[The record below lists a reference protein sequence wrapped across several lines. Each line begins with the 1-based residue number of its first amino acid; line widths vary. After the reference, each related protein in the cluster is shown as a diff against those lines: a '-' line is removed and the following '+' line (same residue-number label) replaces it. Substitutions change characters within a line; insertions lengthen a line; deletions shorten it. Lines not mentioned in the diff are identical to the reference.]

1 MAATVQLNIQTNEA
15 QVRAQ
20 LQSIQQQLMQMS
32 SRTYNIQL
40 NLQANS
46 ALTQQLNDITR
57 LLRNI
62 RDNQNL
68 HIQIAVDNGNN
79 TVNTLNQIDN
89 SLRNLNTTTNNIN
102 GSYNTLNQTVNNYN
116 RQQRQNLVQNNI
128 LIGALRTLGHVL
140 VHEVRAAFNSALTEM
155 KAVDTELITI
165 QKVTGDTAEGMKRY
179 ADDAYEVAARLG
191 AGASEYLNAVAEFA
205 KAGYKD
211 KSKELGELAITA
223 AKVGDTTQSMANQ
236 FLLSVDAAYKYQ
248 GSIEKLTAVLDGAN
262 EIGNR
267 FPTSVEKIAQGLGK
281 VSPIAAQAHVGIDEL
296 TAAIGTITAVTQ
308 RSGTEAATALRALY
322 LNIIGDTKTEI
333 EDGAK
338 WTAGEIE
345 GLRDLLR
352 KYAGDLVEA
361 ADKTGQVINP
371 MEAVRALYLA
381 MQEGVLTEQELMQQV
396 SDIGGKLRSSQL
408 LALIQNF
415 DKYEQM
421 LETYRDSAG
430 SAAEEYS
437 IYLNSWEAKTKQL
450 SATWTDFVQNRL
462 GTDKI
467 KDLLD
472 KLIKIVENLD
482 NWIPLIQG
490 IGLAIVAL
498 GLPRLIQHIRTL
510 ITGINGVSG
519 AISIL
524 LIAVGAL
531 ASIWQQQADNA
542 RKAADES
549 LKNVKKQQTEVNKML
564 ELAATYESAAK
575 NSDEF
580 KKASEEM
587 RKALEKEGEAVD
599 NLSEK
604 YRQEMMLKAAAN
616 IEDAKRTVTEQE
628 AAVLSSYYFGGSVNS
643 NAKVSSNR
651 FGRSFFG
658 KRIAGFDE
666 AEKYLRE
673 SGAVSLGF
681 NASDEEWFEASVR
694 TPEGILAY
702 AEAIKH
708 AKGILTDAATAYRTA
723 GQDAEANA
731 ILQSRTYQE
740 LGSAYA
746 FLEETTSGYTDAID
760 AAKEAELTLSGITEF
775 YNKWDAI
782 KGGMLAKDQLEA
794 YIKDIKES
802 NELTETQKELLLSMA
817 ARVYPQYAEALGLVT
832 KAYGEQAEAAEKAK
846 SALEKYQEA
855 TKKGS
860 EKDDPFKDYKGVYDT
875 VIKEGKA
882 GRYGSNAFQY
892 GIQALL
898 DPSIIKQYEG
908 NWDGLVSYM
917 QRSLG
922 GLYKSAD
929 SMGTGL
935 LDAIWKAGDKT
946 EKNISKIKDETGEV
960 LASFDKKTGDWYISD
975 KPEDIKKLATKL
987 GMSAESLV
995 AAGIALGAIDPNA
1008 ETGGLKDA
1016 LDILLGRKTEED
1028 PTVTAMNASAE
1039 AQNTAAS
1046 AQDAAAQAQKDA
1058 AAAEEKAA
1066 EALLAAAGKS
1076 GNGASNQSGGAT
1088 QGEAQASREAAIA
1101 AARSS
1106 NVAPETVT
1114 FKIASGNGT
1123 TKTMS
1128 PEATNAV
1135 YSMMN
1140 GVKIGPSPQARA
1152 QSSREAAINAG
1163 RQYNIALGTVG
1174 TATMYPSADI
1184 LSGDRVG
1191 EYLATRNP
1199 NIRIVSDGHGGAAIS
1214 FDMSGKTV
1222 IADAKGLVP
1231 DSLIADMNKGSGSS
1245 IRTMDYH
1252 SAASFFPTIS
1262 PTVTGSGS
1270 AQTPSGT
1277 NPYFSSFNGTGQFVT
1292 PSVTGSGTPQTGP
1305 STGEYFKG
1313 FNGTGQFVDAVAEGV
1328 AEGVAQAE
1336 SGTGSRPAGTP
1347 RHRGRPLTD
1356 EGSASTEEPV
1366 PVEVVSNK
1374 DSSAYHNGDRG
1385 GLSVDQL
1392 PSGNLLLDALG
1403 MLFGGGSGSGA
1414 KVSVDTTEAK
1424 EALTE
1429 TNDALD
1435 EIDNKEVEAEASV
1448 DPSGAVEGANV
1459 AKAAIDSIPESKW
1472 VSVNINL
1479 TYHNGVGGGGPHMPW
1494 TTETKAAGDEN
1505 FHGGLVLVNEQAGG
1519 WNPEL
1524 IVANGRAFIAN
1535 GGDPAVLDLPRGAR
1549 IFNADETRDIFNGG
1563 EDLLNVPAFA
1573 KGNAKDYYRKNKKK
1587 SSGSSGSGGSSS
1599 SSDGSTEFTDD
1610 MMKKLEQYM
1619 GEILDAAEDA
1629 LNDQLEAINAQIY
1642 ALKYQTEAAE
1652 KATALEEARLQLL
1665 EAEKNLLDANTER
1678 TVRYYNAATGQW
1690 EWMADQRKVMQ
1701 AQEELYDAQKNLLE
1715 AEYDALATAW
1725 NELKDE
1731 ITKALENNEPID
1743 INTILAALGKSAAS
1757 GSLPGLKSLIS
1768 DIFTY
1773 TEDPRAVANFDGGGL
1788 ASGLGW
1794 MPKGTRG
1801 TEAVLDSALTKMVLN
1816 PQTNAAFTGFTDSL
1830 ATLFQLA
1837 GGNGGLP
1844 SSRFTGNVSNLYG
1857 GNTYIEGVRIGSD
1870 MMNRPLSEVLSTL
1883 NLYKNN

>member
-20 LQSIQQQLMQMS
+20 LQSLQQQLNQMT
-32 SRTYNIQL
+32 SRQYNVNINLQL
-40 NLQANS
+40 NS
-46 ALTQQLNDITR
+46 SLTQQLNTITG
-57 LLRNI
+57 LLTQIRN
-62 RDNQNL
+62 NQNL
-68 HIQIAVDNGNN
+68 HIQVGIANANNVISSLNRIQTQTNNVNNSFN
-79 TVNTLNQIDN
+79 TVN
-89 SLRNLNTTTNNIN
+89 NTIRI
-102 GSYNTLNQTVNNYN
+102 YN
-116 RQQRQNLVQNNI
+116 RQQQDTLVHNNI
-128 LIGALRTLGHVL
+128 LVGALRTLGHVL
-140 VHEVRAAFNSALTEM
+140 IHEVRAAFNSAFTEM

-179 ADDAYEVAARLG
+179 ANDAYEVAARLG

-205 KAGYKD
+205 KAGYQN

-236 FLLSVDAAYKYQ
+236 FLLSVDAAYKYE

-308 RSGTEAATALRALY
+308 RSGNEAATALRALY

-352 KYAGDLVEA
+352 KYAGDLVKA
-361 ADKTGQVINP
+361 ADETGKVINP
-371 MEAVRALYLA
+371 MEAIRALYLA
-381 MQEGVLTEQELMQQV
+381 MKEGVLTEQELMAQV

-430 SAAEEYS
+430 SAAEEYA
-437 IYLNSWEAKTKQL
+437 IYLDSWEAKTKQL
-450 SATWTDFVQNRL
+450 SATWTDFVQNQL
-462 GTDKI
+462 GTDRI
-467 KDLLD
+467 KKLLDTLINVIDSLDEMLPLIKGIGIAIAALNLNRIIANLVQIWQRLVAIVTTGLGPLGVAIGVVAIAIGALQTKHNKYIQSLEKAAEKSKEEADYASQLAKRYEELAGKYEVAEAGSSAFETASKQMVTALENEGRAVKNLVEDYRALTLEKLQSASAAAGRSLTDAENLLTGKYEDFGNTDLYFAYENSTVYKSLVDSGALSPIEGDEDLL
-472 KLIKIVENLD
+472 
-482 NWIPLIQG
+482 
-490 IGLAIVAL
+490 
-498 GLPRLIQHIRTL
+498 R
-510 ITGINGVSG
+510 
-519 AISIL
+519 
-524 LIAVGAL
+524 
-531 ASIWQQQADNA
+531 
-542 RKAADES
+542 
-549 LKNVKKQQTEVNKML
+549 
-564 ELAATYESAAK
+564 AT
-575 NSDEF
+575 N
-580 KKASEEM
+580 
-587 RKALEKEGEAVD
+587 
-599 NLSEK
+599 
-604 YRQEMMLKAAAN
+604 
-616 IEDAKRTVTEQE
+616 T
-628 AAVLSSYYFGGSVNS
+628 
-643 NAKVSSNR
+643 
-651 FGRSFFG
+651 
-658 KRIAGFDE
+658 
-666 AEKYLRE
+666 
-673 SGAVSLGF
+673 
-681 NASDEEWFEASVR
+681 

-702 AEAIKH
+702 YNAVYKAREALDKQADKLRQSGRRDEAAAIAETRVYRELSN
-708 AKGILTDAATAYRTA
+708 ILT
-723 GQDAEANA
+723 
-731 ILQSRTYQE
+731 E
-740 LGSAYA
+740 LETPVKGYESAYGA
-746 FLEETTSGYTDAID
+746 YTSAKKEETGYEKFLELTRWIDKDLIKSEVELQGFLQLVKDSTD
-760 AAKEAELTLSGITEF
+760 LSDQQKNIL
-775 YNKWDAI
+775 DD
-782 KGGMLAKDQLEA
+782 LARR
-794 YIKDIKES
+794 
-802 NELTETQKELLLSMA
+802 TF
-817 ARVYPQYAEALGLVT
+817 PQYAEALDEMADSAGNAKT
-832 KAYGEQAEAAEKAK
+832 ATEAATT
-846 SALEKYQEA
+846 ALEKFKEA

-892 GIQALL
+892 GIAALL

-908 NWDGLVSYM
+908 NWDGLITYM
-917 QRSLG
+917 QKSLG
-922 GLYKSAD
+922 GLYKDAD

-935 LDAIWKAGDKT
+935 LDAIWKEGEKT
-946 EKNISKIKDETGEV
+946 KGKLSQIKDESGEI

-1008 ETGGLKDA
+1008 ETGGLKEA
-1016 LDILLGRKTEED
+1016 LDVLLGRKTEED

-1039 AQNTAAS
+1039 AQNAS
-1046 AQDAAAQAQKDA
+1046 AEAQKASADAEQAAADA
-1058 AAAEEKAA
+1058 LNAVVGVVSKFF
-1066 EALLAAAGKS
+1066 G
-1076 GNGASNQSGGAT
+1076 GNNGRA
-1088 QGEAQASREAAIA
+1088 GEAGGI
-1101 AARSS
+1101 
-1106 NVAPETVT
+1106 
-1114 FKIASGNGT
+1114 GT
-1123 TKTMS
+1123 S
-1128 PEATNAV
+1128 
-1135 YSMMN
+1135 
-1140 GVKIGPSPQARA
+1140 
-1152 QSSREAAINAG
+1152 
-1163 RQYNIALGTVG
+1163 
-1174 TATMYPSADI
+1174 TAD
-1184 LSGDRVG
+1184 SGDRIEGVDPVTG
-1191 EYLATRNP
+1191 EKHVISAKTAILSHRGTGYSLGEDKIDGGGRKSSVPPYIAD
-1199 NIRIVSDGHGGAAIS
+1199 RITVPAIS
-1214 FDMSGKTV
+1214 AEEQKRVFDIMMGNVLYGMSQG
-1222 IADAKGLVP
+1222 
-1231 DSLIADMNKGSGSS
+1231 DMN
-1245 IRTMDYH
+1245 RVFA
-1252 SAASFFPTIS
+1252 SANGITPE
-1262 PTVTGSGS
+1262 VTG
-1270 AQTPSGT
+1270 
-1277 NPYFSSFNGTGQFVT
+1277 
-1292 PSVTGSGTPQTGP
+1292 
-1305 STGEYFKG
+1305 
-1313 FNGTGQFVDAVAEGV
+1313 AVAEGV
-1328 AEGVAQAE
+1328 EEGIKASSGSSEFHGTGKFVPYDEYKIASGKDAAIQTVTDALYGGVNKTVDTGSFVQGMATFIGNMMVGASKQMEGSSFASTSIGKFISDNLVNFGESLIEGTLPGAAGEIVEGISQIQDNYGKTWAEAAASGAMAQTVADLGDGVELDVAAVTEGATTDLEAIMAIADEIEDKNPELVVDADTGKADAVLTALEARLDAMTRARTIWINVKYSGVAV
-1336 SGTGSRPAGTP
+1336 G
-1347 RHRGRPLTD
+1347 
-1356 EGSASTEEPV
+1356 
-1366 PVEVVSNK
+1366 
-1374 DSSAYHNGDRG
+1374 
-1385 GLSVDQL
+1385 
-1392 PSGNLLLDALG
+1392 PSGGAYDTNAL
-1403 MLFGGGSGSGA
+1403 SA
-1414 KVSVDTTEAK
+1414 RPT
-1424 EALTE
+1424 
-1429 TNDALD
+1429 
-1435 EIDNKEVEAEASV
+1435 
-1448 DPSGAVEGANV
+1448 
-1459 AKAAIDSIPESKW
+1459 
-1472 VSVNINL
+1472 
-1479 TYHNGVGGGGPHMPW
+1479 
-1494 TTETKAAGDEN
+1494 GDES
-1505 FHGGLVLVNEQAGG
+1505 FHGGPVLVNDQAGG

-1535 GGDPAVLDLPRGAR
+1535 GGDPTVLNLPRGAR

-1563 EDLLNVPAFA
+1563 EDLLNFPAFA
-1573 KGNAKDYYRKNKKK
+1573 KGNAKDYLRKNRKK

-1619 GEILDAAEDA
+1619 SEILDAAEDA

-1725 NELKDE
+1725 SELKDE
-1731 ITKALENNEPID
+1731 IKKALENNEPID
-1743 INTILAALGKSAAS
+1743 INAILAALGKSAAS